1 MNTITARQTRIRN
14 SFDAGEILSLQNPE
28 YRTFLEDFFDRFL
41 RSDLRDGDISQYP
54 ESAFQ
59 QPARARIVAKESGV
73 MAGLTEIRY
82 ILNARGLPTESEY
95 TDGDFVQRNDIVLTL
110 SGKSGS
116 ILKLERSILN
126 ILQRL
131 CGIASTTAAYVRKIE
146 NTGTFIAGTRKT
158 LWGVLDKRAIQCGGG
173 LTHRLNLHDAAM
185 LKENHLAILRQ
196 SGGTAAVREAVQTI
210 FTKHPNLK
218 FIEIEVSS
226 IPEFRRM
233 LDIFISLGHPVQK
246 VIMFDHFTPGTIKA
260 MVSELQQNGHY
271 DEVLLEASGN
281 ISLENLTDYAGS
293 GVDVISAGAITHSVK
308 GLDLSLLME

>member
-116 ILKLERSILN
+116 ILKLERISLISCNGSVVLP
-126 ILQRL
+126 LQRPL
-131 CGIASTTAAYVRKIE
+131 MFGRSKTQGLSSPGREKHYGASWTNARSSAA
-146 NTGTFIAGTRKT
+146 
-158 LWGVLDKRAIQCGGG
+158 
-173 LTHRLNLHDAAM
+173 AA
-185 LKENHLAILRQ
+185 
-196 SGGTAAVREAVQTI
+196 
-210 FTKHPNLK
+210 
-218 FIEIEVSS
+218 
-226 IPEFRRM
+226 
-233 LDIFISLGHPVQK
+233 
-246 VIMFDHFTPGTIKA
+246 
-260 MVSELQQNGHY
+260 
-271 DEVLLEASGN
+271 
-281 ISLENLTDYAGS
+281 
-293 GVDVISAGAITHSVK
+293 
-308 GLDLSLLME
+308 